1 MCVCE
6 TCHVQ
11 VKVLVL
17 NRQRAELLHLLIHA
31 YSFDRIF
38 IVLRLTERGGK
49 REREGGREGVGGKGG
64 VDTGLFC

>member
-6 TCHVQ
+6 TYHVQ

-17 NRQRAELLHLLIHA
+17 NRQRTELPIHLLIHA

-49 REREGGREGVGGKGG
+49 REREGGREGVGGEGG
-64 VDTGLFC
+64 